1 MHALRRPSTTFK
13 LKTIPWGKA
22 RLCLIRTLMNSLKIK
37 ILGLTTVIMIMAVIL
52 TGWHNLNTQ
61 KKILTRVAAQ
71 NGRILSETIRNSIIT
86 NMANGQNAEVANIL
100 EKIMKEPA
108 IDTVRIFDETG
119 RVLLSANAEEI
130 GDLVGAADL
139 LAYRSSQYSFT
150 ESERGN
156 DYHSSI
162 LPIYNAPLCYSC
174 HDSSKKV
181 LGVLNVHLSLSEFG
195 ALQAKGREATIF
207 ASIGMLI
214 ILILT
219 ITIFILFYVDAP
231 IRKMVVAMDRV
242 EKGEF
247 DQARTEVRSSDEMA
261 LLSSKFNLMVER
273 LRNLLDTTIRHERE
287 IAVTQEKLAHHD
299 EIRNMNITLEE
310 RLKEIEYLNITLE
323 ERIEEIE
330 EANYKIADLAS
341 DLEDKNTVLERA
353 VSRLSALY
361 RLGLA
366 INSTMNLDT
375 LFELLI
381 RKSLDTLQARV
392 GYILLLD
399 KDAWMLNIGGA
410 VGIPEHV
417 DTGLR
422 IPLRNGGVSH
432 WVIENRQPLLIA
444 DIEQAHEFSKVSRL
458 GFARETVIC
467 APLII
472 KDEVIGTI
480 TIANKQDESTFT
492 TVDLELLSTI
502 AAQASVAIKNARLYE
517 EQQATYLNTVQALV
531 SAVEASDAYTR
542 GHSERVTRYSL
553 AVGRYLG
560 LPAGTLKRLEQA
572 AILHDIGKIG
582 IDISLLHK
590 EATLSNEDIE
600 ILRQHPSIGVRIL
613 EPINFL
619 KDVREIIEQHHE
631 RFDGAGYPH
640 GLCGED
646 LLIESRVLAVADT
659 YDAMTSDRPYR
670 KALSH
675 DTAIKE
681 ITTCAGSQFDPDVA
695 RAFIAMFQENA
706 VNASLQ
712 A

>member
-1 MHALRRPSTTFK
+1 
-13 LKTIPWGKA
+13 
-22 RLCLIRTLMNSLKIK
+22 MNSLKIK
-37 ILGLTTVIMIMAVIL
+37 ILGLTTVIMIMAVVL
-52 TGWHNLNTQ
+52 TGWHNLSTQ
-61 KKILTRVAAQ
+61 KTMLTRVAAQ

-86 NMANGQNAEVANIL
+86 NMANGQNAEAANIL

-119 RVLLSANAEEI
+119 RILLSANPEEI

-139 LAYRSSQYSFT
+139 LAYRSSKYSFT
-150 ESERGN
+150 ESQQGN

-162 LPIYNAPLCYSC
+162 LPIYNSPLCHNC
-174 HDSSKKV
+174 HDSGKNV
-181 LGVLNVHLSLSEFG
+181 LGILNVHVSLNEFD

-207 ASIGMLI
+207 SSLGMLI
-214 ILILT
+214 VLILT
-219 ITIFILFYVDAP
+219 ISVFILFYVDAP
-231 IRKMVVAMDRV
+231 IRKMVLAMDRV

-247 DQARTEVRSSDEMA
+247 DQARTDVRSSDEMA
-261 LLSSKFNLMVER
+261 LLSSKFNLMVDR
-273 LRNLLDTTIRHERE
+273 LKNQIEATIRHERE

-341 DLEDKNTVLERA
+341 DLEDKNTTLERA

-366 INSTMNLDT
+366 INSTMNLDN
-375 LFELLI
+375 LFDLLI
-381 RKSLDTLQARV
+381 RKSMDTLKARI

-399 KDAWMLNIGGA
+399 REAWMLKIGSA
-410 VGIPEHV
+410 VGIPEHI
-417 DTGLR
+417 DTGMR
-422 IPLRNGGVSH
+422 VPLRAGGVSH
-432 WVIENRQPLLIA
+432 WVIENHQPLLIA
-444 DIEQAHEFSKVSRL
+444 NIEQAREFSKVSRL
-458 GFARETVIC
+458 GFTRDSVIC

-480 TIANKQDESTFT
+480 TIANKQDESAFT
-492 TVDLELLSTI
+492 ADDLELLSTI

-517 EQQATYLNTVQALV
+517 EQQTTYLNTVQALV
-531 SAVEASDAYTR
+531 SAIEASDAYTR

-553 AVGRYLG
+553 AVARHMNLS
-560 LPAGTLKRLEQA
+560 ASELKRLEQA

-582 IDISLLHK
+582 IDIGLLHK
-590 EATLSNEDIE
+590 EDKLSSNDID
-600 ILRQHPSIGVRIL
+600 ILRQHPIIGVRIL

-619 KDVREIIEQHHE
+619 KNVREIIEQHHE

-640 GLCGED
+640 GLTGED
-646 LLIESRVLAVADT
+646 LLLEARILAVADT

-670 KALSH
+670 KALAH
-675 DTAIKE
+675 DIAIQE
-681 ITTCAGSQFDPDVA
+681 IADNAGAQFDPEVA
-695 RAFIAMFQENA
+695 RAFIAMFQEA
-706 VNASLQ
+706 EGSVSSQ